1 MWWEVFVTELGSS
14 WPLPLSQHIRHNQLG
29 GGWVPENISLC
40 RQFMF
45 VQLGIFLFVG
55 SVCMCMLCV
64 RLLSPTYK
72 KKSMMLSLGI
82 KTHRSYMGIDV
93 MSSECSSQSRIPFI
107 CKSYLLLLT
116 ESSSCS
122 GTSSPPSNPETLLE
136 KKKKIAWHE
145 WSIQPKW
152 GKPAAS
158 LLPHD
163 SKGLS
168 QSDTRGTKQ
177 SDKQVMTKRWSWF
190 F

>member
-168 QSDTRGTKQ
+168 QSDT
-177 SDKQVMTKRWSWF
+177 
-190 F
+190 